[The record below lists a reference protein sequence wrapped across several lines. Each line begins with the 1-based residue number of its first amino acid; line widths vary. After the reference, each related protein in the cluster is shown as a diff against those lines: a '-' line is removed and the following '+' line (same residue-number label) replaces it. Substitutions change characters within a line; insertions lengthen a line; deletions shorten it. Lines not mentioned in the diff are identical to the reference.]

1 MAMGMSNT
9 STTTTVENGNQVNNL
24 AGVGNQE
31 PSNNDDNSIL
41 DAISN
46 ELTDDND
53 TAVKQDDVNDD
64 ANDNVDDND
73 KQEDDII
80 EDDDAEVEIPEKFK
94 TKDGNLNLK
103 ALSKY
108 IKDSETYNTQ
118 LSQQKAELEKQQEEL
133 KSKVELAEN
142 LEKQQDEM
150 AKKFGFQD
158 FSAMQKRQQEIQYNN
173 QLAQYCSNCYMD
185 YVSLCENPND
195 VKDLLMRY
203 SQNPTKELGDLI
215 GEEFPPEVHIQVG
228 EKIAEFKN
236 QLAMYHQQ
244 QERIKNEALAKEHI
258 NNVVSNYGEWFK
270 NKEFAQVYALAFQY
284 LGTDLDPTKM
294 FPAMQQLKDS
304 WIREYQAS
312 LDAKKQNDNDI
323 DTLQNLSP
331 NGKAVQTQPKIVD
344 IDKLSPAELDKA
356 VGQLV

>member
-31 PSNNDDNSIL
+31 PSNSDDNSIL

-53 TAVKQDDVNDD
+53 TAVKQNDVNDD
-64 ANDNVDDND
+64 ANDNADGND
-73 KQEDDII
+73 KQEGDII

-118 LSQQKAELEKQQEEL
+118 LSQQKAELEKKQDEL
-133 KSKVELAEN
+133 KAKVELAES

-284 LGTDLDPTKM
+284 LGTDLDPAKM